1 MSYYILPKSN
11 NNIFINPT
19 STSHAI
25 NPYISHSLLNYYNE
39 CKTIITSL
47 CGDIHTFA
55 EIIKLT
61 NPHEYVFSKVPGS
74 KFSVSKLKTKTN
86 MFYDL
91 LEIHTTLDVFSNMT
105 NTDTNKKNQFLHIG
119 VNSEDSVRCSSTIR
133 DEYNSDIHCSFPEIN
148 NELYKNISDS
158 RFDFIFYEIDLNHC
172 TLENCESVNSNLYAI
187 QFIKFIMIILKNQ
200 SSNGSCIIKIHSNF
214 YKPMT
219 DGLYILSSLF
229 EKVYIIKP
237 NTSNIMTFDKYIVC
251 KNFILDDTKMK
262 FNKTNYLNMYSFL
275 RNFNSKHYI
284 SSLID
289 VDIPS
294 YFINKIDDSNIIIGQ
309 QQLETFDQLIT
320 ILNNKNRHDKIDL
333 IKKTNIQKSV
343 AWCEKYKIPCN
354 KFSEKT
360 NIFLPLDEERLG
372 GDV

>member
-11 NNIFINPT
+11 NNIFINPKTT
-19 STSHAI
+19 SYEL

-39 CKTIITSL
+39 CKTIVTSL
-47 CGDIHTFA
+47 CGDIHTFSD
-55 EIIKLT
+55 IIKVT

-91 LEIHTTLDVFSNMT
+91 LEIHTTLDVFSNLT
-105 NTDTNKKNQFLHIG
+105 NTKIQLLHIG
-119 VNSEDSVRCSSTIR
+119 VNCEDSVRCCSR
-133 DEYNSDIHCSFPEIN
+133 EECDSDIHLSFPEIN
-148 NELYKNISDS
+148 NELYKNICDT
-158 RFDFIFYEIDLNHC
+158 RFDFLFYEIDQ
-172 TLENCESVNSNLYAI
+172 SVFSNSNLYTI

-200 SSNGSCIIKIHSNF
+200 SSNGNCIIKIHSNF
-214 YKPMT
+214 YKPIT

-251 KNFILDDTKMK
+251 KNFILDDTKMN

-275 RNFNSKHYI
+275 RNFNSKQQHI

-294 YFINKIDDSNIIIGQ
+294 YFINKIDDANIIIGQ
-309 QQLETFDQLIT
+309 QQLETFDQLIN
-320 ILNNKNRHDKIDL
+320 ILNNKNKHDKIDL
-333 IKKTNIQKSV
+333 IKKSNIQKSV